1 MRLRKTEEQEIREL
15 LALRPTDDLTD
26 DESRRVD
33 EALVYSERHRRE
45 LADYENCL
53 AVLQTAAA
61 EPSPTDDRPS
71 LWKRIEPQLGPA
83 RRSVPRRF
91 FAAIPTPWLTAAV
104 FLLAIGNLYLL
115 TIGQSYHFTMDRPIA
130 VLKPPITTSPA
141 MAALGKTHSGETF
154 VANRFP
160 VLVDPRD
167 KRGRVRPLLGLSVV
181 QHEGPEGGVEVE
193 SIFEGTSAEEA
204 GLRSGDILLE
214 IDGKE
219 ICDPGCVIGS
229 LKQHSVGQRI
239 EILYMREGRK
249 HKLTVFLGGLVQL
262 GDSEFLMKKSPIPR
276 EMREQGIGNST
287 VGKPT
292 IEDN

>member
-53 AVLQTAAA
+53 GALQTAAA
-61 EPSPTDDRPS
+61 ELCPTDDRPS

-104 FLLAIGNLYLL
+104 FLLAVGNLYLL
-115 TIGQSYHFTMDRPIA
+115 TMGQSYHIATDRPMVA
-130 VLKPPITTSPA
+130 LKAPTTTSPA
-141 MAALGKTHSGETF
+141 MAGINRTTSSGETL

-160 VLVDPRD
+160 VLVDPQD
-167 KRGRVRPLLGLSVV
+167 KHGRVRPLLGLMVC
-181 QHEGPEGGVEVE
+181 EREKGENGVEIGA
-193 SIFEGTSAEEA
+193 IFEGTPAEEA
-204 GLRSGDILLE
+204 GLQLGDIILE
-214 IDGKE
+214 IDNQE
-219 ICDPGCVIGS
+219 ICGPTCVAS
-229 LKQHSVGQRI
+229 LLKQHSVGQRI
-239 EILYMREGRK
+239 EILYQREGRK
-249 HKLTVFLGGLVQL
+249 HKLTVFLGGLVQM
-262 GDSEFLMKKSPIPR
+262 GDREFLIKKSPIPR
-276 EMREQGIGNST
+276 EMREQGIGI
-287 VGKPT
+287 PT
-292 IEDN
+292 SKEDN